1 MVDSAIQ
8 RVVQSYLQNLS
19 ALGIPVERGI
29 IFGSHARGSATI
41 WSDIDLLVIS
51 SRFDAPRT
59 REVLNM
65 LWRAAA
71 REDARIEPVPCGKI
85 EWESSTESAIVEVA
99 RREGLEVAAL

>member
-8 RVVQSYLQNLS
+8 QVAQSYLQSLC

-29 IFGSHARGSATI
+29 IFGSYARGSATP
-41 WSDIDLLVIS
+41 WSDIDLLVVS

-59 REVLNM
+59 REVVNM
-65 LWRAAA
+65 LWRTAA

-85 EWESSTESAIVEVA
+85 EWESSTDSAIVEVA
-99 RREGLEVAAL
+99 RREGLLVAM